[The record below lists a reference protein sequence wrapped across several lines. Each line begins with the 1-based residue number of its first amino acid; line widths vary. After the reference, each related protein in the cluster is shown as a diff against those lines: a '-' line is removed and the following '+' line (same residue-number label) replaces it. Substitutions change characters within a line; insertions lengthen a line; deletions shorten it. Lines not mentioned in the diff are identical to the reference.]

1 MRITIERFGSYHH
14 AVSGRFLIDGQY
26 VCDTLES
33 DEHCLPPGEYVLGRD
48 GKRCFPYFISS
59 SPIGLFPGKEEV
71 DVGAEGKKAYLVTGN
86 GIHGWRRFCV
96 ILGECVHLGFLIHSP
111 ECYDL
116 VVPRL
121 RMQLVRHHSLEV
133 SIRRAKRYVDAG

>member
-26 VCDTLES
+26 MCDTLES

-48 GKRCFPYFISS
+48 SRPSFPYFISS
-59 SPIGLFPGKEEV
+59 EPISLFSSK
-71 DVGAEGKKAYLVTGN
+71 DGAGAGRMKAYIATGN
-86 GIHGWRRFCV
+86 GIYGWRRLCV
-96 ILGECVHLGFLIHSP
+96 ILGECVHLGFLIHSQ

-133 SIRRAKRYVDAG
+133 SIRRADDFVDAE

>member
-1 MRITIERFGSYHH
+1 MRITIERFGCYHH

-33 DEHCLPPGEYVLGRD
+33 DEHCLPLGEYVLGRD
-48 GKRCFPYFISS
+48 SKRCFPYFISS
-59 SPIGLFPGKEEV
+59 EPISLFPGKDEF
-71 DVGAEGKKAYLVTGN
+71 GAEGMRAYIATGN
-86 GIHGWRRFCV
+86 GVHGWRKRCV
-96 ILGECVHLGFLIHSP
+96 ILGECVHLGFLIHSQ

-121 RMQLVRHHSLEV
+121 RMQLVRHHTLEV
-133 SIRRAKRYVDAG
+133 SIRRADGFVDAG